1 MSHLGR
7 WLSALVD
14 GELDGA
20 ERDRVLIH
28 LAGCASCRQEAN
40 TLRAL
45 KRRMSAL
52 GDTSA
57 DSAIAGRLIELGRSD
72 QDLFAPAAPA
82 WPAHWPELPADGS
95 TWGRHQIRSGWMMAA
110 GSAGVALAAIGAAA
124 FMLGGVQPA
133 PAPRVTPA
141 FDTYSLQHDYDVGQ
155 APAARLGSTGRASAR
170 PAVGTFAQPAVGTF
184 AQPAVGTSVWPAVGT
199 SARLSVDSSARPA
212 VRKPSP

>member
-14 GELDGA
+14 GELEGA

-28 LAGCASCRQEAN
+28 LAGCASCREEAN

-72 QDLFAPAAPA
+72 QDLFAPAARPA
-82 WPAHWPELPADGS
+82 WPARWPELPADGPA
-95 TWGRHQIRSGWMMAA
+95 WGRHQIRSGWMMAA

-124 FMLGGVQPA
+124 FMLGGVQPG

-141 FDTYSLQHDYDVGQ
+141 FDTYSPQHDYDVGQ
-155 APAARLGSTGRASAR
+155 APAARLGSARRASAR
-170 PAVGTFAQPAVGTF
+170 SAVGTFAQPAAGAAVR
-184 AQPAVGTSVWPAVGT
+184 PAVGSSARPAVA
-199 SARLSVDSSARPA
+199 SSVRPA